1 MQHLMFTF
9 NIEFVAITINQW
21 GKTISKETDTFSE
34 PNNLQLSGKGL
45 DNREKSTLLALT
57 ESSLFVLGILE
68 GQNYWI
74 NFREVALP
82 FSRMGRK
89 TLHMKGCLC

>member
-1 MQHLMFTF
+1 MFTF

-21 GKTISKETDTFSE
+21 GKTISKETGTFSE
-34 PNNLQLSGKGL
+34 PSNLKLSGKGL

-74 NFREVALP
+74 NFRDVALP
-82 FSRMGRK
+82 FSRMRRK
-89 TLHMKGCLC
+89 MLSMKECLC